1 MQLMC
6 QNRNSHCKLEL
17 LVQLIVKEGF
27 ITTQSLSKRASRSVV
42 IKTIQEHSGSI
53 TPDDG
58 SVISDNLD
66 PVKLS
71 SIRPLVIHSHA
82 EVSDVVHL
90 VQHELEAVLQFVFS
104 SVVVDLSLV
113 QTIKVCN
120 VDDATAGFT
129 GASADLEVDLMTIL
143 TMILMIS

>member
-1 MQLMC
+1 M
-6 QNRNSHCKLEL
+6 
-17 LVQLIVKEGF
+17 
-27 ITTQSLSKRASRSVV
+27 
-42 IKTIQEHSGSI
+42 
-53 TPDDG
+53 
-58 SVISDNLD
+58 
-66 PVKLS
+66 
-71 SIRPLVIHSHA
+71 IHSHA

-90 VQHELEAVLQFVFS
+90 VQLEFEAVLQLVFS

-143 TMILMIS
+143 TMMLMIS